1 MSSFKSLCFFI
12 TSFFPL
18 WIAILIEE
26 IKSICENDNY
36 VVTEWIMIVCIL
48 LSFGISFLT
57 VVFSFKNAKK
67 KKRTNAR
74 YTLAKITKQKSI
86 TAEYVLAY
94 IVPLIAFDFT
104 HWDGVL
110 IFGILFSILTFLCL
124 KHSYFSVNP
133 LLEFKYR
140 FFLCE
145 LKDNDGQT
153 IEKIVISKESLPS
166 KKGEVIEL
174 SIINNE
180 YSLDVGKWDE

>member
-133 LLEFKYR
+133 ITLPQAVLF
-140 FFLCE
+140 
-145 LKDNDGQT
+145 
-153 IEKIVISKESLPS
+153 ISK
-166 KKGEVIEL
+166 IQQ
-174 SIINNE
+174 IIFSCCVHTITCSNIQDLIFKN
-180 YSLDVGKWDE
+180 L